1 MISKKLKLKTGDFN
15 KLYTNLY
22 NGEFLNIKVHYIE
35 NTTKPTERVEIKKE
49 SNNKIDNRYGVV
61 ITKRISKSAVQRN
74 KLKRIIFSIIQD
86 LLKNTTTRNKEDINT
101 ISLYIIKV
109 KKFFTLD
116 NKKVIIEDIKYISK

>member
-1 MISKKLKLKTGDFN
+1 MIPKKLKLKTDDFN

-35 NTTKPTERVEIKKE
+35 NTTKLAEKE

-61 ITKRISKSAVQRN
+61 ITKKISKSAVQRN

>member
-1 MISKKLKLKTGDFN
+1 MISKKLKLKTEDFN
-15 KLYTNLY
+15 KAYTNLY

-35 NTTKPTERVEIKKE
+35 NTTKLKE
-49 SNNKIDNRYGVV
+49 ESRYGVV